1 MRLQLKAANKGQIT
15 TEAPSLAEQLI
26 TFAAVKTIEATKAT
40 AIFLSETP
48 KKINEKIISSLNKNK
63 KGELMM
69 SPENGDMIHRNV
81 IDALHV
87 PAVITR
93 LSDSRVMYYNKKA
106 QDKFGMTDLCVVK
119 MSDLYVNKKDYDN

>member
-1 MRLQLKAANKGQIT
+1 MRMVLKAANTDTPAIINASAMDQM
-15 TEAPSLAEQLI
+15 I
-26 TFAAVKTIEATKAT
+26 TFDTFKLNE
-40 AIFLSETP
+40 P
-48 KKINEKIISSLNKNK
+48 K
-63 KGELMM
+63 M
-69 SPENGDMIHRNV
+69 SYDDENGDMIHRNV